1 MNRTLSLAILSSILT
16 TSCGGGSDG
25 GGSSNPPP
33 PPPPPPDASPGGI
46 WVGTTSIG
54 STIVG
59 LVTETG
65 EFHFL
70 QDDGVQY
77 FGTVDTSQNSLSADF
92 TGVTEFGTAFADGS
106 TTGTGTLTGTVQER
120 NSMSGDSNFTT
131 ALGTNIDSTLALSYD
146 ALYERNSSLETI
158 AGNYR
163 NTATNAVIN
172 VNGDGDLFSQD
183 PVTGCVISGT
193 VNIISPSFNA
203 YRVQYRFSSCTGEY
217 SGLNDTVANGL
228 GTLDNTVSPE
238 RAIIGVVN
246 AVAGYAFTGVFP
258 RT

>member
-1 MNRTLSLAILSSILT
+1 MYRTFSLVFSSLILT
-16 TSCGGGSDG
+16 ASCGGGGEGDG
-25 GGSSNPPP
+25 PPN

-46 WVGTTSIG
+46 WVGTTSTG
-54 STIVG
+54 ATVVG

-77 FGTVDTSQNSLSADF
+77 FGTVGISQDSVSADF
-92 TGVTEFGTAFADGS
+92 TGVTEFGTAFTDGS

-120 NSMSGDSNFTT
+120 DSLTGDSTFTT
-131 ALGTNIDSTLALSYD
+131 TLGTDIDSTLELSYD
-146 ALYERNSSLETI
+146 ALYERDSSLAAI

-163 NTATNAVIN
+163 NTATNAIVN
-172 VNGDGDLFSQD
+172 VNGNGELFSQD
-183 PVTGCVISGT
+183 SVTGCVINGT
-193 VNIISPSFNA
+193 VEVINSTFNA
-203 YRVQYRFSSCTGEY
+203 YLVQYRFSSCNGAY
-217 SGLNDTVANGL
+217 ASLNDTVANGL

>member
-1 MNRTLSLAILSSILT
+1 MYRTIPLALGLVLSAG
-16 TSCGGGSDG
+16 CGGGGGDG
-25 GGSSNPPP
+25 DGSPN

-46 WVGTTSIG
+46 WAGTTSNG
-54 STIVG
+54 TTVVG

-77 FGTVDTSQNSLSADF
+77 FGTVETSENELSADF

-120 NSMSGDSNFTT
+120 TSMSGESNFTT
-131 ALGTNIDSTLALSYD
+131 ALGDETESTLTLSYD
-146 ALYERNSSLETI
+146 ALYERNSSLATI

-163 NTATNAVIN
+163 NEATNAIIN
-172 VNGDGDLFSQD
+172 VNGNGELFSQD
-183 PVTGCVISGT
+183 SVTGCVINGT
-193 VNIISPSFNA
+193 VEVIDPSFNA
-203 YRVQYRFSSCTGEY
+203 YLVQYRFSSCSGEY
-217 SGLNDTVANGL
+217 ASLNDTVANGL

-246 AVAGYAFTGVFP
+246 PVAGYAFTGVFP